1 MAYDEGLA
9 QRIREALGE
18 PPGLVE
24 KKMFG
29 GVGFM
34 VQGNMACGVNKDDL
48 IVRVG
53 AEQYE
58 EALTKPHTR
67 PFDMTGRSMKGWVM
81 VSSEGYESD
90 DALKDWVQRGV
101 EFALSLPAK

>member
-9 QRIREALGE
+9 QRIREVLDDLPA
-18 PPGLVE
+18 LVE

-34 VQGNMACGVNKDDL
+34 VQGNMACGVNGSDL

-53 AEQYE
+53 PERYE
-58 EALTKPHTR
+58 EALTQPYAR
-67 PFDMTGRSMKGWVM
+67 VFDFTGRPMKGWVM
-81 VSSEGYESD
+81 VAPGGHETDE
-90 DALKDWVQRGV
+90 ALADWVQQGV
-101 EFALSLPAK
+101 EFALSLPVK